1 VTKYIEPKTGTVR
14 EVADTNQNKIKILE
28 RAGFIPLSK
37 YRPPKK
43 PKIVAEKT
51 IADAVEENAID
62 PADAEADGSEPELAI
77 HISAPARRLVEK
89 EGLDVAQIK
98 GSGKDGQITKPDVK
112 AYMESLEEK
121 EPEKEPV
128 AETAPEAPEVA
139 EGVDTAEDVQEPG
152 EVPETAPEG
161 EGEETE

>member
-1 VTKYIEPKTGTVR
+1 MTKYIEPKTGTVR
-14 EVADTNQNKIKILE
+14 EVDETNQNKIKILE

-43 PKIVAEKT
+43 PKIVAEKS

-62 PADAEADGSEPELAI
+62 PADAEAEGSEPELAI

-89 EGLDVAQIK
+89 EGLDPAQIK

-112 AYMESLEEK
+112 AYLEKKAPEEQESAEDVDIAEDAPEPVEVPESAPEGDLEEK
-121 EPEKEPV
+121 EE
-128 AETAPEAPEVA
+128 AE
-139 EGVDTAEDVQEPG
+139 
-152 EVPETAPEG
+152 
-161 EGEETE
+161 